1 MNWQSTLY
9 MIPGILLGLTIHEY
23 CHALC
28 AWKLGD
34 STARDQGRIT
44 LNPLKHI
51 DPLGF
56 LFIIIVGF
64 GWAKPVQFNPGNLS
78 NFRRDRALIA
88 AAGPLSNLVLGVLL
102 VLVVRAML
110 HFQVDIGGHTGTLFA
125 VLYRGAFINF
135 VLFVFNLFPI
145 PPLDGSHIAFSGLNL
160 KPEIEDRIR
169 PFGMP
174 ALIGIL
180 IVQRFVDITIL
191 PIGRIAWTIFEFF
204 MLAGAAA

>member
-110 HFQVDIGGHTGTLFA
+110 HFQVDIGAHTGTLFA

>member
-110 HFQVDIGGHTGTLFA
+110 HFQVDIGAHTGTLFA

-204 MLAGAAA
+204 MLAGVAA